1 MTITSSG
8 GSGAKLLA
16 YGSEIGRALTM
27 KVIESGYNYQASPAP
42 TIKLPTYILYNGLSG
57 GLTEGETITGG
68 TSSVTAEIV
77 SIDTTLQIVKAKNH
91 SGSFVEGETITG
103 GNGATFTALRL
114 QQATGTLSTGTVVT
128 TDGSFINEDGWVSE
142 NSMKVQD
149 SLLYQDY
156 SYIIKVGRSINE
168 WRDSYVK
175 TLHSSGFYFQGE
187 IAVQTRLNAQIKRI
201 TGLNSGVEGILK
213 TMLTRIYSK
222 LIGRRLGTETD
233 GTSLRANAKAV
244 VSADFDTDTIS
255 QFDKTTR
262 DVTIKTQ
269 PLEID
274 YVSRVRRDINN
285 VNVRQGFAYAGPRF
299 GTINKMIQTAFGLTA
314 NGTPSSSNISFA
326 MLSGIKVQ
334 GTRTSL
340 DGSNAIFLMT
350 SDVNGRKIRT
360 NFTIP
365 AQIGELQ
372 GDTFDET
379 QTKFDSG
386 NVKFDVG

>member
-1 MTITSSG
+1 M
-8 GSGAKLLA
+8 
-16 YGSEIGRALTM
+16 Y
-27 KVIESGYNYQASPAP
+27 
-42 TIKLPTYILYNGLSG
+42 
-57 GLTEGETITGG
+57 
-68 TSSVTAEIV
+68 
-77 SIDTTLQIVKAKNH
+77 
-91 SGSFVEGETITG
+91 
-103 GNGATFTALRL
+103 
-114 QQATGTLSTGTVVT
+114 
-128 TDGSFINEDGWVSE
+128 
-142 NSMKVQD
+142 
-149 SLLYQDY
+149 
-156 SYIIKVGRSINE
+156 
-168 WRDSYVK
+168 
-175 TLHSSGFYFQGE
+175 
-187 IAVQTRLNAQIKRI
+187 KRQ
-201 TGLNSGVEGILK
+201 
-213 TMLTRIYSK
+213 
-222 LIGRRLGTETD
+222 
-233 GTSLRANAKAV
+233 
-244 VSADFDTDTIS
+244 DTIS
-255 QFDKTTR
+255 QFSKTTR
-262 DVTIKTQ
+262 DVTLKTQ
-269 PLEID
+269 PLVID

-314 NGTPSSSNISFA
+314 NGTPSSSGITFA

>member
-1 MTITSSG
+1 
-8 GSGAKLLA
+8 
-16 YGSEIGRALTM
+16 
-27 KVIESGYNYQASPAP
+27 
-42 TIKLPTYILYNGLSG
+42 
-57 GLTEGETITGG
+57 
-68 TSSVTAEIV
+68 
-77 SIDTTLQIVKAKNH
+77 
-91 SGSFVEGETITG
+91 
-103 GNGATFTALRL
+103 
-114 QQATGTLSTGTVVT
+114 
-128 TDGSFINEDGWVSE
+128 
-142 NSMKVQD
+142 MKVQD

-168 WRDSYVK
+168 WRDSYIK

-187 IAVQTRLNAQIKRI
+187 IAIATRLNAQIKRI

-222 LIGRRLGTETD
+222 LVGRRLGTESD
-233 GTSLRANAKAV
+233 GTSLRANAKEV
-244 VSADFDTDTIS
+244 VSADFDTDTIT
-255 QFDKTTR
+255 QFSKTTR
-262 DVTIKTQ
+262 DVTLKTQ

-365 AQIGELQ
+365 AQIGELT
-372 GDTFDET
+372 GNSSVSYTHLRAHET
-379 QTKFDSG
+379 
-386 NVKFDVG
+386 